1 MVYLCLMQHLRC
13 RRSRGPATGGPVA
26 RRRAGLK
33 ALALLAVTAVL
44 VLLAVV
50 FHLGVAAAVVG
61 IAGIVATVPGGYLA
75 WAALPAAGRE
85 QGAPDP
91 AGTALEPAGWP
102 LAQVRDPFALEVHH
116 PVEPDVPTP
125 GLAVLPEYYPR
136 EHDAALA
143 EVVTAAAAG
152 TSGIA
157 VMVGGSSTGKT
168 RASWEAL
175 ELLRGL
181 EPGWLA
187 GAPDPTRREH

>member
-1 MVYLCLMQHLRC
+1 M
-13 RRSRGPATGGPVA
+13 
-26 RRRAGLK
+26 
-33 ALALLAVTAVL
+33 
-44 VLLAVV
+44 
-50 FHLGVAAAVVG
+50 
-61 IAGIVATVPGGYLA
+61 
-75 WAALPAAGRE
+75 
-85 QGAPDP
+85 
-91 AGTALEPAGWP
+91 
-102 LAQVRDPFALEVHH
+102 RDPFALEVHH

-168 RASWEAL
+168 RASWQAL

-181 EPGWLA
+181 EPGWRLWHPIDSQGALADLPGVKPRTVVWLNEAQRYLDSADGAGERVAAGLRKLLRERDRGPVLVLATLWPKHWAELARSRAGRGRELLRHRADGA
-187 GAPDPTRREH
+187 GAAEPVRR